1 MNKHTFYQLNIL
13 LAMLVW
19 STIGMVRRFID
30 FPSGFIALVRGA
42 VGVLFL
48 IGVVLLLGKG
58 FNWEGVKKNLAK
70 LLLAGAFL
78 GTNWAILFE
87 AYQHTNVAVAELFY
101 YTNPL
106 FVILLSPL
114 IMGDKITFRQCVCV
128 ALALLGMVL
137 VSGIYKL
144 NINSEDGLG
153 IVLAVT
159 AAAEV
164 AGLIF
169 ANKHIENI
177 GTYERAIVQ
186 LVAATLVLVPYILVT
201 TDLSAVHFD
210 DSRAWLLTLLV
221 GMVHTGV
228 AYYLY
233 YNGIANLKAQEICI
247 MGYVDPLMSIVWAA
261 VVFGETLSITQII
274 GAVFILG
281 SMMYAELRG

>member
-1 MNKHTFYQLNIL
+1 
-13 LAMLVW
+13 MLIW
-19 STIGMVRRFID
+19 STIGMVRRFIE
-30 FPSGFIALVRGA
+30 FPSGFIALMRGA

-48 IGVVLLLGKG
+48 IAIVLFLHKD
-58 FNWEGVKKNLAK
+58 FNWEGVKRNLWK
-70 LLLAGAFL
+70 LLLAGCFL
-78 GTNWAILFE
+78 GTNWAVLFE

-114 IMGDKITFRQCVCV
+114 IMKDKITFRQCVCV
-128 ALALLGMVL
+128 ALALAGMVL
-137 VSGIYKL
+137 VSGVYKQGV
-144 NINSEDGLG
+144 NGEDGLG
-153 IVLAVT
+153 IILAVT

-169 ANKHIENI
+169 VNKHIDNI
-177 GTYERAIVQ
+177 GTYERAVVQ

-201 TDLSAVHFD
+201 TDLSVVNFG
-210 DSRAWLLTLLV
+210 DSCAWLLTLLV

-247 MGYVDPLMSIVWAA
+247 LGYVDPLMSIVWATF
-261 VVFGETLSITQII
+261 VFGETLSFIQMV
-274 GAVFILG
+274 GAVLILG
-281 SMMYAELRG
+281 SMMYAELRT